1 MDFVQAASYID
12 KGIISTVSGSTAT
25 VVPSFSDA
33 PVSVDLVIPFF
44 LVRCLEVG
52 MEVVY
57 VQWPDNTGL
66 VLARMDGDWNH
77 DLDDDLRVRGVTT
90 IEDAKTD
97 AIASVNVHVHKTK
110 DGYTSPPVG

>member
-1 MDFVQAASYID
+1 MDMAASYID
-12 KGIISTVSGSTAT
+12 KGVISTVSGTTAT
-25 VVPSFSDA
+25 VIPSFSDA

-57 VQWPDNTGL
+57 VQWPDNTGI

-97 AIASVNVHVHKTK
+97 SIASVNAHTHTCP
-110 DGYTSPPVG
+110 DGTTSAPNG

>member
-1 MDFVQAASYID
+1 MDNPQSASYID
-12 KGIISTVSGSTAT
+12 KGVISTVKGSTAT
-25 VVPSFSDA
+25 VIPSFSES
-33 PVSVDLVIPFF
+33 PVSVELVVPFF

-90 IEDAKTD
+90 IVDARTD
-97 AIASVNVHVHKTK
+97 SIASVNAHTHTCP
-110 DGYTSPPVG
+110 DGVTSAPNG

>member
-1 MDFVQAASYID
+1 MDTAQAETYID
-12 KGIISTVSGSTAT
+12 KGIISTVNGNKAT
-25 VVPSFSDA
+25 VIPSFSA
-33 PVSVDLVIPFF
+33 SPVSPELVIPFF
-44 LVRCLEVG
+44 LIRCLQVG

-90 IEDAKTD
+90 IVDAKTD
-97 AIASVNVHVHKTK
+97 AIASVNAHTHTCP
-110 DGYTSPPVG
+110 DGVTSAPNG